1 MNLARNLF
9 LGFALLMSWTIAHGG
24 CEGEESGSFA
34 VSIDHFTTDAPAIP
48 SSIGFQLADLQGTG
62 ELELIEGGGR
72 YASGDNPGHPTI
84 AVVQARKRQGDL
96 AFATRASLAFPGEVL
111 LAVGPL
117 PAEPSGTR
125 VAVVTRSTSS
135 PEARVRMVDG
145 ATWTAGCYASVG
157 HDYVAAALDVAENR
171 LYLQALDR
179 MDVFSLPDLAPLATF
194 GLAGGDHF
202 ALAQLDDDPAPEIIV
217 GGTPGLVVDSET
229 GGIEWTYEP
238 GFPGP
243 IVVGNFGIDAHQG
256 FVTWGATSVDV
267 FSGAPYGVH
276 GSLMPLSFQTTNLA
290 YTAHDV
296 DGNGRDEVVLAVVY
310 PSGSQSIYSVRT
322 FDADTLQVTTEDMY
336 PRDRSAIGIGA
347 IDGRVAGTIEMI
359 DDLDNGTLR
368 VHALGS
374 MSQTWTETAG
384 AAAFAVDSGRFDG
397 VPSIAYGDGEVHILR
412 ADDWSEVTR
421 TPLVFNDPI
430 IPFAV
435 RDLAVIDSAFAG
447 EASLVLGGSR
457 FFGAMERLAATPWS
471 IDWNFGIAND
481 PQGTPF
487 NGAVHRV
494 VAYDATGDGEEDV
507 VVAAHGSSF
516 DNPGAIVS
524 LVDGADGHVIW
535 LRDRL
540 GGEYAAINNLVSSER
555 SGAPRLLAAGTE
567 ASYVFDAADGT
578 QAWTHPFAAVAA
590 SPIGDSGGFA
600 FAGTDGSIEAY
611 DVAGQSLWS
620 SHVRAPISAMNQV
633 TADSPVL
640 VVAASRLRW
649 LDPSNGAQI
658 GVSRPIV
665 PGLAMGNRWSVT
677 RADAESVVHVVATSE
692 AGLYG
697 LSVAL
702 PPNDEI
708 FYDGYE

>member
-1 MNLARNLF
+1 MNLTRSLF
-9 LGFALLMSWTIAHGG
+9 PSFALVASWTIAHAG
-24 CEGEESGSFA
+24 CEGEEAGSFA
-34 VSIDHFTTDAPAIP
+34 VSVDHFTTDAPAVP
-48 SSIGFQLADLQGTG
+48 SAIGFQLADLQGTG
-62 ELELIEGGGR
+62 QLELIEGGGR
-72 YASGDNPGHPTI
+72 YASGDYTGHPTI
-84 AVVQARKRQGDL
+84 AVVQARERQGDL
-96 AFATRASLAFPGEVL
+96 GFATRASLAFPGEVL
-111 LAVGPL
+111 LAMGSL
-117 PAEPSGTR
+117 PADASGTR

-135 PEARVRMVDG
+135 SEARVRTVDG
-145 ATWTAGCYASVG
+145 ATWTAGCYASIS
-157 HDYVAAALDVAENR
+157 HDYVAAALDVAANR

-179 MDVFSLPDLAPLATF
+179 LDVFSLPDLAPLATL
-194 GLAGGDHF
+194 GLAAGDHF

-217 GGTPGLVVDSET
+217 GGTPGLVVDSAT
-229 GGIEWTYEP
+229 GGVEWTYEP

-276 GSLMPLSFQTTNLA
+276 GSLMPLSFQTSNLV

-322 FDADTLQVTTEDMY
+322 FDANTLQVTTEDMY
-336 PRDRSAIGIGA
+336 PRDRSAVGIGA
-347 IDGRVAGTIEMI
+347 IDGRVPGTIEVI
-359 DDLDNGTLR
+359 DDLDDGTLR

-384 AAAFAVDSGRFDG
+384 AAAFAVGSGRFGG
-397 VPSIAYGDGEVHILR
+397 VASIAYGDGEVHILR
-412 ADDWSEVTR
+412 ADDWSEVAR

-435 RDLAVIDSAFAG
+435 GDLAVIDSASAG

-457 FFGAMERLAATPWS
+457 FFGAMERLAAIPWS

-487 NGAVHRV
+487 NGAVRRV
-494 VAYDATGDGEEDV
+494 VAYDAAADGAEDV
-507 VVAAHGSSF
+507 VVAAHGSPF

-535 LRDRL
+535 LHDLL
-540 GGEYAAINNLVSSER
+540 GGEYAAINDLALSER
-555 SGAPRLLAAGTE
+555 SGVPRLLAAGTE
-567 ASYVFDAADGT
+567 ASYVFDAADGSQT
-578 QAWTHPFAAVAA
+578 WTRPFAAIAA

-600 FAGTDGSIEAY
+600 FASMDGSIAAY
-611 DVAGQSLWS
+611 DAAGQALWS
-620 SHVRAPISAMNQV
+620 SQVRAPISAISQV
-633 TADSPVL
+633 TTDSPLL

-649 LDPSNGAQI
+649 LDPLSGAQI

-677 RADAESVVHVVATSE
+677 RADAESVVHVVATSK

-697 LSVAL
+697 LTVAL
-702 PPNDEI
+702 PPHDEI